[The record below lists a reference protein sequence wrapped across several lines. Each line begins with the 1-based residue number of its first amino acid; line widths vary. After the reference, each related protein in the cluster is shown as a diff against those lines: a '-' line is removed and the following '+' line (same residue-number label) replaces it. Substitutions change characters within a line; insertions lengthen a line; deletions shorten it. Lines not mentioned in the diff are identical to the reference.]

1 MMSYVGNT
9 ITPLGGRIGQL
20 GKVGWYMEGRASVLA
35 GREAPYEFS
44 GSTILNYNQDNHS
57 SVLTGNEGWKA
68 YSAVVGATFQTSC
81 NFFFY
86 LGIGYGYKQYIKE
99 FNVYNDDTGE
109 RTGTYWAK
117 EEDES
122 VEGVQMDGGIILRY
136 KALIFSGGLSSINLG
151 NRTWTLGFGVAF

>member
-1 MMSYVGNT
+1 
-9 ITPLGGRIGQL
+9 
-20 GKVGWYMEGRASVLA
+20 MEGRASTLA
-35 GREAPYEFS
+35 GRDAAYEYS
-44 GSTILNYNQDNHS
+44 GNTILNYSQENHS
-57 SVLTGNEGWKA
+57 TEFTGNEGWKA
-68 YSAVVGATFQTSC
+68 YSATVGATFQTSC

-99 FNVYNDDTGE
+99 FNVYNDNTGE
-109 RTGTYWAK
+109 RTSTYWAK